1 MINRLAGWQVVFLA
15 GLIGAIAAF
24 GQAPYDLPLLMLAAM
39 IGAVYLFN
47 QAPTPRRAAWVGWAF
62 GTGYFMHALQWI
74 VSPFMV
80 DVARHGWMAP
90 FALVFLS
97 AGLAIFWGAAFW
109 GARKLSPARAWPLIL
124 CWPAAELIRAYIFT
138 GFPWAMPSQIVVG
151 TLSGQALAWVGPYAL
166 TVWLVSVAVLFGTR
180 AATARLRML
189 QNTVFIG
196 TVAVLIL
203 PPISDPIPLT
213 DHTIRLIQPNAPQR
227 EKWDPEKIPVFYDRQ
242 LALSAAPPKDGGN
255 APDLVVWSET
265 AIPWALDLAG
275 SALTEISIAARAP
288 VVLGVQRRGPSRF
301 YNSLV
306 VLGPGGEVA
315 QTYDKHHLVPFGEYM
330 PFGDTLA
337 QFGIH
342 GLAAREGDG
351 YSAGPG
357 AQLLDFGALGTALP
371 LICYEAVFA
380 HDVNAAPTRP
390 AFLIQITNDAWFG
403 KAAGPRQ
410 HLAQARMRAIEQG
423 LPMAR
428 AANTG
433 ISAMIDP
440 YGRITAS
447 LPLNAAGFVDAPLPA
462 PLPPT
467 LYSRTGDLPLG
478 LLLLIGLCAAGL
490 GGLRWNRI
498 DPRRGAD

>member
-1 MINRLAGWQVVFLA
+1 MISSLPAWQVAILA
-15 GLIGAIAAF
+15 ALVGAIAAF
-24 GQAPYDLPLLMLAAM
+24 GQAPYDLPLLLLAGI
-39 IGAVYLFN
+39 IGAAWIFN
-47 QAPTPRRAAWVGWAF
+47 QALTTRRAALVGWAF

-80 DVARHGWMAP
+80 DAARHGWMAP

-97 AGLAIFWGAAFW
+97 AGLAIFWGLAFW
-109 GARKLSPARAWPLIL
+109 AARKLSPRHTWPLIL
-124 CWPAAELIRAYIFT
+124 TWPAAELIRAYIFT
-138 GFPWAMPSQIVVG
+138 GFPWAMPSQALVDIKA
-151 TLSGQALAWVGPYAL
+151 GQYLAVFGPYVLNVFLVAGVVFLIYVLRHRGIL
-166 TVWLVSVAVLFGTR
+166 TAVVAS
-180 AATARLRML
+180 AAPVFMMTA
-189 QNTVFIG
+189 
-196 TVAVLIL
+196 
-203 PPISDPIPLT
+203 PPTSDTSPLT

-227 EKWDPEKIPVFYDRQ
+227 EKWDPEKIPVFFDRQ
-242 LALSAAPPKDGGN
+242 LALSAAPPKNGGD
-255 APDLVVWSET
+255 APDLVIWSET

-275 SALTEISIAARAP
+275 LALEEISAAARAP
-288 VVLGVQRRGPSRF
+288 VVVGVQRRGPTRF

-306 VLGPGGEVA
+306 VLGQGGSVA

-337 QFGIH
+337 RFGIH
-342 GLAAREGDG
+342 GLASREGNG

-357 AQLLDFGALGTALP
+357 PQLLDFGAMGAALP

-380 HDVNAAPTRP
+380 HDVNTAPKRP

-403 KAAGPRQ
+403 KGAGPKQ

-440 YGRITAS
+440 KGRIIAS
-447 LPLNAAGFVDAPLPA
+447 LPLHVAGFVDARLPT

-467 LYSRTGDLPLG
+467 LYSRTGDIPLMVM
-478 LLLLIGLCAAGL
+478 LLIGLCTAAL
-490 GGLRWNRI
+490 MR
-498 DPRRGAD
+498 RRGFRVDPPMGAD